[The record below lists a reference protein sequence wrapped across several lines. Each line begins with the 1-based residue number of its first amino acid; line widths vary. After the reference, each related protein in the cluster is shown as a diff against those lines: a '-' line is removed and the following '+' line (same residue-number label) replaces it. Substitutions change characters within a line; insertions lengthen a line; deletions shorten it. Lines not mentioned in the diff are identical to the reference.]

1 MVQMHPLTTKK
12 SILGILERLLNQS
25 RQDKLMYL
33 NAADRMDAPTYKRFL
48 NQQALQR
55 NNFFHQLSTAL
66 SNHGIDQEEVLL
78 NRPDIRQLMMTS
90 PKRDKSNPF
99 IKCIAQDDHFRML
112 LMEIMAIDTIDF
124 NLNIYQKILD
134 KLDYSQAENER
145 FKEELAEKTLRT
157 EGLF

>member
-1 MVQMHPLTTKK
+1 MHPLTTKK
-12 SILGILERLLNQS
+12 NILGILEQLLNQS

-55 NNFFHQLSTAL
+55 NNFFHQLNTAL

-90 PKRDKSNPF
+90 PKREKSNPF

-112 LMEIMAIDTIDF
+112 LMEVMAIDTIDF

-134 KLDYSQAENER
+134 KLDNSQDLNEK
-145 FKEELAEKTLRT
+145 FKEEVAEKHLRA
-157 EGLF
+157 ERLF

>member
-1 MVQMHPLTTKK
+1 MHPLTTKK
-12 SILGILERLLNQS
+12 NILGILEQLLNQS